1 MTTSTALKGVLG
13 KMIKSLQIKNF
24 KGWKDTGKINFAPIT
39 LFMGSNS
46 SGKSSIGQ
54 FLMLLKQSSVSPDR
68 RTVLF
73 LGDSNSV
80 VELGGPV
87 AMLHNHNMEEMLE
100 FEYTWTLPTSLRLAV
115 NAEDH
120 IVEEEVEQI
129 TFSDQIK
136 VHNKEV
142 QTLEIENMRY
152 TLQRK
157 DTSSFSVG
165 MDRVQKGSS
174 ARAYK
179 AITHNYD
186 IKRVPGRA
194 WEMPSPYRFYGF
206 PEEMITYHKNAYFIP
221 QINAVHENLFSRIS
235 YLGPLREKA
244 ERHYRWTGFIPGSV
258 GPSGK
263 DCILALLAAR
273 TEKRKFNFRPKQPYI
288 SLEKVIAKALKDMGL
303 VEEFV
308 VQRVSEDRQDYEVKV
323 RTKGSHA
330 LTDVPD
336 VGFGISQVLPVLVQL
351 YYAPANS
358 IIIMEQPE
366 LHLHPKAQ
374 SALADIMIEAI
385 LARENA
391 KPRNIQLIIETHSEH
406 FLRRFQRRIAEK
418 KLDEKQFAAYFA
430 NSDVSPAKLESLEVN
445 LFGEIVNWPKNFF
458 GDLSGDIFAQT
469 SAAIERQ
476 ISGE

>member
-1 MTTSTALKGVLG
+1 
-13 KMIKSLQIKNF
+13 MIESLQIKNF

-73 LGDSNSV
+73 LGDSDSV

-87 AMLHNHNMEEMLE
+87 AMLHNHNIEEMLE
-100 FEYTWTLPTSLRLAV
+100 FEYTWALPKSLKLAV
-115 NAEDH
+115 SPED
-120 IVEEEVEQI
+120 QI
-129 TFSDQIK
+129 TEDEIEKITFFDQIK
-136 VHNKEV
+136 VHNKEI
-142 QTLEIENMRY
+142 QILEVEYMRY
-152 TLQRK
+152 TLHGK
-157 DTSSFSVG
+157 NASSFSVG
-165 MDRVQKGSS
+165 MDRIQKGSS

-179 AITHNYD
+179 AITQNYD
-186 IKRVPGRA
+186 IRRVAGRA

-206 PEEMITYHKNAYFIP
+206 PEEMIAYHKNAYFIP
-221 QINAVHENLFSRIS
+221 QINAVHEHFFSQIS

-263 DCILALLAAR
+263 DSILALLAAR
-273 TEKRKFNFRPKQPYI
+273 TEKRKFNFRPRQPYVT
-288 SLEKVIAKALKDMGL
+288 LEEVIAKALKDMGL
-303 VEEFV
+303 VEDFV

-323 RTKGSHA
+323 RTKGSNT

-374 SALADIMIEAI
+374 SALADVMIEAI
-385 LARENA
+385 SARENA

-418 KLDEKQFAAYFA
+418 KMKEEQFAAYFA
-430 NSDVSPAKLESLEVN
+430 NSDISPAKLESLEVN
-445 LFGEIVNWPKNFF
+445 LFGEIVNWPENFF
-458 GDLSGDIFAQT
+458 GDLGGDIFAQT
-469 SAAIERQ
+469 TAAIERQ

>member
-1 MTTSTALKGVLG
+1 MPTNDTAKEGLCN
-13 KMIKSLQIKNF
+13 MIESLHIKNF
-24 KGWKDTGKINFAPIT
+24 KGWKDTGNIKFAPIT

-73 LGDSNSV
+73 LGDSDSV

-87 AMLHNHNMEEMLE
+87 AMLHNHNMDEMLE
-100 FEYTWTLPTSLRLAV
+100 FEYTWTLPKPLKLAV
-115 NAEDH
+115 NAEDQDAGED
-120 IVEEEVEQI
+120 IKTI
-129 TFSDQIK
+129 TFLDQIK

-142 QTLEIENMRY
+142 QTLEVENMRY
-152 TLQRK
+152 TLLRK
-157 DTSSFSVG
+157 DASSFSVG

-179 AITHNYD
+179 AITQNYD

-273 TEKRKFNFRPKQPYI
+273 TEKRKFNFKPKQPYI
-288 SLEKVIAKALKDMGL
+288 SLEEVIAKALKDMGL

-323 RTKGSHA
+323 RTKGSRT

-385 LARENA
+385 FARENA
-391 KPRNIQLIIETHSEH
+391 KPRNVQLIIETHSEH

-418 KLDEKQFAAYFA
+418 KLEESQFAAYFA
-430 NSDVSPAKLESLEVN
+430 NSDVSPTKLEALEVN
-445 LFGEIVNWPKNFF
+445 LFGEIINWPENFF

>member
-1 MTTSTALKGVLG
+1 
-13 KMIKSLQIKNF
+13 MIRSLQIKNF
-24 KGWKDTGKINFAPIT
+24 KGWKDTGKIDFAPIT

-54 FLMLLKQSSVSPDR
+54 FLMLLKQSSASPDR
-68 RTVLF
+68 KTVLF
-73 LGDSNSV
+73 LGDSASV

-87 AMLHNHNMEEMLE
+87 DMLHQHNMDEMLE
-100 FEYTWTLPTSLRLAV
+100 FEYSWRLPNPVKLAIETDDETQRDVAV
-115 NAEDH
+115 NE
-120 IVEEEVEQI
+120 I
-129 TFSDQIK
+129 TFTDQIA
-136 VHNKEV
+136 VHDKEI
-142 QTLEIENMRY
+142 QTLEVEKMLY
-152 TLQRK
+152 TLQRT
-157 DTSSFSVG
+157 DSLTLSIG
-165 MDRVQKGSS
+165 MDRVQKASS

-179 AITHNYD
+179 TITRDYD

-206 PEEMITYHKNAYFIP
+206 PEEMITYHKNAYFTP
-221 QINAVHENLFSRIS
+221 QLNAAHESLFSRIS

-263 DCILALLAAR
+263 DTVLALLAAR
-273 TEKRKFNFRPKQPYI
+273 TEKRMYNFKPKQKYI
-288 SLEKVIAKALKDMGL
+288 SLDEVIAKALKEMGL

-308 VQRVSEDRQDYEVKV
+308 VQRVSTDRQDYEVKV
-323 RTKGSHA
+323 RTKGSHT

-351 YYAPANS
+351 YYAPENS

-374 SALADIMIEAI
+374 SALADVMIQAI
-385 LARENA
+385 SARENA
-391 KPRNIQLIIETHSEH
+391 APRNIQLIIETHSEH

-418 KLDEKQFAAYFA
+418 QLPEDRFAAYFA
-430 NSDVSPAKLESLEVN
+430 NSDVAPTKLEPLEIN
-445 LFGEIVNWPKNFF
+445 LFGEIINWPKNFF
-458 GDLSGDIFAQT
+458 GDLNGDIFAQT

-476 ISGE
+476 LAGE